1 MLDRERRRG
10 GWGEKRGRGESM
22 RGESY
27 FCREEE
33 DASEMQESVTKEDL
47 FGQWP
52 KG

>member
-1 MLDRERRRG
+1 MTEKEGEEDG
-10 GWGEKRGRGESM
+10 GGGKRGRGESM

-27 FCREEE
+27 FCGEEE
-33 DASEMQESVTKEDL
+33 GASEMQESVTKEDL